1 MPLTSGAWLEL
12 DLLRRRREEL
22 GLIELSTLPVARLLR
37 QGSVIGGSVVVVALL
52 LFVVVVVQW
61 QMALQR
67 RDQLAPF
74 ALQSDML
81 RQQEETTTAE
91 ISSTQAINRAIAEAM
106 AGVRSGSAL
115 LTELQRLAPE
125 AMRFQLVTT
134 KGDSLELEGD
144 VLEPFAVQTL
154 NAFQLRLDASSFFEP
169 DGFALERADR
179 AIEDE
184 ESPRLTFR
192 FEGRFS
198 PEAVPDTR
206 LRLSELGTP
215 GLAARTNRLEREGLL
230 P

>member
-1 MPLTSGAWLEL
+1 MTLLTSGAWLEL

-22 GLIELSTLPVARLLR
+22 GLMELSNLPVGALLR
-37 QGSVIGGSVVVVALL
+37 QGSVIGGSVLGVALL
-52 LFVVVVVQW
+52 LLITIAVQW
-61 QMALQR
+61 QLALQR
-67 RDQLAPF
+67 RSQLMPF
-74 ALQSDML
+74 ALESDQL
-81 RQQEETTTAE
+81 QQQVVSVEADL
-91 ISSTQAINRAIAEAM
+91 AAAAALNRAMAEAV

-125 AMRFQLVTT
+125 AIRFQLVTT

-179 AIEDE
+179 ASDGEIPRLSFRFSGTFAPDAIRATR
-184 ESPRLTFR
+184 PRLT
-192 FEGRFS
+192 
-198 PEAVPDTR
+198 
-206 LRLSELGTP
+206 ELGTP
-215 GLAARTNRLEREGLL
+215 GLAQRTARLEREGLL